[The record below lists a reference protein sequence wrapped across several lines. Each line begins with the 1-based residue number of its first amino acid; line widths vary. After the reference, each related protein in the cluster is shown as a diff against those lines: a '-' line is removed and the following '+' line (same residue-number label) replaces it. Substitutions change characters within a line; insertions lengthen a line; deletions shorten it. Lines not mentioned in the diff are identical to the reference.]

1 MGFIL
6 VERRNQQE
14 LSNQVKITIV
24 MSTFHFNS
32 DNALSPQGTIGKAG
46 SPGEVGLQGLPVS
59 MTFDLTL
66 TGVLI
71 GCACVNLLCLLYYNP
86 DVK

>member
-6 VERRNQQE
+6 FERRNQQE
-14 LSNQVKITIV
+14 LSNQVKITTV
-24 MSTFHFNS
+24 MSKVHLNS
-32 DNALSPQGTIGKAG
+32 HNSLSPQGTIGKAG

-71 GCACVNLLCLLYYNP
+71 GCACVILLSLPYSNP